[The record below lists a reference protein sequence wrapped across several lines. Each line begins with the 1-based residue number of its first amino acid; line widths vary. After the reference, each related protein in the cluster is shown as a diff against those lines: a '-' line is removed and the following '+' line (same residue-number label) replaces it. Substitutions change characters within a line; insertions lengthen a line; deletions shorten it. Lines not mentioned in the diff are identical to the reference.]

1 MPRRLFAHFMMKKRR
16 EEALL
21 KAQGLT
27 EELES
32 ISEEKDEIKNAP
44 PPNGF
49 GGSSGDYMRAKLKQ
63 IPAEKVER
71 MLGRYPNVLAELD
84 ATASQ

>member
-1 MPRRLFAHFMMKKRR
+1 MFAHLMMKKRR
-16 EEALL
+16 EEAFL

-32 ISEEKDEIKNAP
+32 ISEDKDEVITVP

-49 GGSSGDYMRAKLKQ
+49 GGSSGDYMRAKLNQ

-71 MLGRYPNVLAELD
+71 MLGRYPHVLAELD
-84 ATASQ
+84 SAASQ

>member
-1 MPRRLFAHFMMKKRR
+1 MFAHLMMRKRR

-21 KAQGLT
+21 KAQGLA

-32 ISEEKDEIKNAP
+32 IPEDKDAVTTVP

-49 GGSSGDYMRAKLKQ
+49 GGSAGDYMRGKLNQ

-71 MLGRYPNVLAELD
+71 MLGRYPHVLAELD
-84 ATASQ
+84 AAASQ

>member
-1 MPRRLFAHFMMKKRR
+1 MMKKRR

-27 EELES
+27 EELEY
-32 ISEEKDEIKNAP
+32 ISEGKDSVTSAP

-49 GGSSGDYMRAKLKQ
+49 GGASGDYMRAKLNQ

-71 MLGRYPNVLAELD
+71 MLGRYPHVLAELD
-84 ATASQ
+84 ATVSQ